1 MNSMSPVAL
10 ENDPVAVQWQSDIQ
24 VAKWQSIGL
33 IGRDFGLSGTGSVS
47 VAQEWSEW
55 HSSGRV
61 AVDWMASKLTEAK
74 NLAEIE
80 ASDWSRAPN
89 PAL

>member
-10 ENDPVAVQWQSDIQ
+10 RNNPVAVQWQSDIQ
-24 VAKWQSIGL
+24 VAKRQSIGL
-33 IGRDFGLSGTGSVS
+33 IDRDFGLSGTGLVS
-47 VAQEWSEW
+47 LAQEWSEW

-61 AVDWMASKLTEAK
+61 AVDWMASNPTEAK
-74 NLAEIE
+74 NLAKIE
-80 ASDWSRAPN
+80 ASDWSRATN